1 VDQGIMEVNTG
12 RFACGASLLLGLLTA
27 RDEADAVKCVA
38 KGRPD
43 VIVLD
48 RTPPSSSGW
57 EFADGYQSGSGG
69 QVLPSIVVSAT
80 PYPNAASVGS
90 GQIQRCLAKPFDT
103 EELARAMGDLTGQ
116 KARADTGVTVP
127 VP

>member
-1 VDQGIMEVNTG
+1 LTCVLAIGDDPWIQWMIADDLADRGYEI
-12 RFACGASLLLGLLTA
+12 LTA

-69 QVLPSIVVSAT
+69 QILPSIVVSAT
-80 PYPNAASVGS
+80 PYPNTASVGS
-90 GQIQRCLAKPFDT
+90 GQIQRCLAKPFDI
-103 EELARAMGDLTGQ
+103 EELARAVAELTGQ
-116 KARADTGVTVP
+116 KRVLTPA
-127 VP
+127 